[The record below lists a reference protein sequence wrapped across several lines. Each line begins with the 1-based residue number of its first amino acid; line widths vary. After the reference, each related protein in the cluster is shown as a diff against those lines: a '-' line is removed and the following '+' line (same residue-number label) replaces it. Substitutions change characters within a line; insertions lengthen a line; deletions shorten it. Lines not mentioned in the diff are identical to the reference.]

1 MLIKAATVML
11 VYALAMMGLGWL
23 TFHVAPPG
31 SNAWTALFVTGGIGA
46 ASLVCAVM
54 TVLGRG
60 NHKIG
65 MLGVHLGLVIPLI
78 GAAGGFMRLSSSLDK
93 TAVYN
98 TKLEAEESM
107 IVAKSGEGAMRN
119 TAYQTVALG
128 ATGGLSV
135 MAFVSLIMHR
145 PKVPRDHEESAP
157 TGETIA

>member
-11 VYALAMMGLGWL
+11 VYALTMMGLGWL

-54 TVLGRG
+54 TLLGRG
-60 NHKIG
+60 NHKLG
-65 MLGVHLGLVIPLI
+65 MIGVHLGLVIPLI
-78 GAAGGFMRLSSSLDK
+78 GAAGGFMRLSSSMDK
-93 TAVYN
+93 TGVYN
-98 TKLEAEESM
+98 TRLEAEGAM
-107 IVAKSGEGAMRN
+107 TVAKAGEGAIRN

-145 PKVPRDHEESAP
+145 PKVPRDPAVTDAPGEASA
-157 TGETIA
+157 